1 MSKKITIRLGSR
13 LITRRWLWFARTGWV
28 IYGYELWKPGHEH
41 IVYARDHNNIK
52 YILQEWKKYFL
63 KYRDFKVHPE
73 LPSEID
79 YLPEVSDGN
88 FIMADEWNA
97 IRSVLLKIDE
107 ELANINVISTDPYAL
122 DYHRIM
128 PYIDEAFPGGYV
140 STWRWNMRR
149 MAILDLTRVKI
160 PPVPPD
166 LRDYVTSGGNPPYLI
181 KILPVQDPKD
191 NVKVDWWPNTTVSI
205 DGTTVT
211 KDQFYYG
218 WDHAYWVE
226 DIVPVASSDQDFED
240 IVFRYKDQDD
250 TFKLNILWGETGCIH
265 DVYSGST
272 LICHLS
278 GYHPQRYAFTTV
290 GTWTIRKKDGT
301 IVSTE

>member
-97 IRSVLLKIDE
+97 VRSVLLKIDE
-107 ELANINVISTDPYAL
+107 ELAGINVISTDPYAL

-149 MAILDLTRVKI
+149 MAILDLARVKI

-166 LRDYVTSGGNPPYLI
+166 VRVYVTPTSGSPYWI
-181 KILPVQDPKD
+181 KVLPVQDPKD
-191 NVKVDWWPNTTVSI
+191 NIKVDWWPNATVSI

-211 KDQFYYG
+211 SDQFYYG
-218 WDHAYWVE
+218 WDHAYWIE
-226 DIVPVASSDQDFED
+226 DTIPVSSSDQDFED
-240 IVFRYKDQDD
+240 IVIRYKDLDD
-250 TFKLNILWGETGCIH
+250 LFKINVLSGEH
-265 DVYSGST
+265 KYSFDVYSGST
-272 LICHLS
+272 LVCHVPS
-278 GYHPQRYAFTTV
+278 RSATKYALGTI
-290 GTWTIRKKDGT
+290 GTWTIRKKDNA
-301 IVSTE
+301 IVTT

>member
-52 YILQEWKKYFL
+52 YILQEWKNYFL

-79 YLPEVSDGN
+79 YLPEVKDGN

-97 IRSVLLKIDE
+97 VRSVLLKIDE
-107 ELANINVISTDPYAL
+107 ELAGINVISSDPYAL

-128 PYIDEAFPGGYV
+128 PYLDEAFPGGYV

-149 MAILDLTRVKI
+149 GAILDLVRTKI

-166 LRDYVTSGGNPPYLI
+166 LRIYSQVVGWTPQWI
-181 KILPVQDPKD
+181 KVLPTADPKD
-191 NVKVDWWPNTTVSI
+191 NVKVDWWPNATVKV
-205 DGTTVT
+205 DGAVVT

-218 WDHAYWVE
+218 WDHAYWIE
-226 DIVPVASSDQDFED
+226 DIVPITASDYDWDD
-240 IVFRYKDQDD
+240 IVFRYKDLDD
-250 TFKLNILWGETGCIH
+250 LFKLNILTGQAKATY
-265 DVYSGST
+265 DVYSYST
-272 LICHLS
+272 LIWHGS
-278 GYHPQRYAFTTV
+278 VTQYQSYTFTTV

-301 IVSTE
+301 IVSTG